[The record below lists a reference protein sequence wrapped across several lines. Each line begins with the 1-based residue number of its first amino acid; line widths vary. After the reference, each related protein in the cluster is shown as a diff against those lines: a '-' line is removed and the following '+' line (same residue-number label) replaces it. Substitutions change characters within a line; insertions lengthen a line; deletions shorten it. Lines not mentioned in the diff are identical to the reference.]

1 MKNLATNH
9 IAIKQS
15 ILSGLVNEKDLQQDA
30 RIKIG
35 MLNNAIV
42 FPVPYSFDF
51 NDFAKS
57 LFSYINDTLRA
68 SATSQQYG
76 DDMQAIT
83 FSPIGLGL
91 MKKAVVFSLIDSHLY
106 IHIVPAKEIEN
117 PNFSEGKIS
126 ELLSS
131 GKVDKIYQYAEDYI
145 MQMYPESIAAT
156 VKPQGRYFYTTSP
169 GIAPIIASHLEDGE
183 LVLAKLDIYR
193 IDASKSNAQT
203 TEMDTAFYLSTTNGS
218 YLFVLDKN
226 LQEKYIETLTADPMT
241 VKAEIGRD
249 PVTCGTTKW
258 MTNRDNDFL
267 FDEASRANTLAP
279 QDKILTFSQL
289 HFNMGENKAD
299 REYASHLINIYAEND
314 GSPFAKFAA
323 KLIDFSVSLDGDS
336 EVINKMV
343 AIQLFEYAN
352 ALHSDDDFEKKI
364 STFVGQFNF
373 SALELATLIFVISR
387 VKNSLDDTKMFVEM
401 MLGLKKRYFDCD
413 NDSLDRAFV
422 CVNIAKKLNSIGAQ
436 KEAGKVAEE
445 ALDLCGD
452 MSAAMLAPGLDT
464 TPDMPYSG
472 ASVQYAALE
481 ELYKAAENDKDR
493 FKYALEM
500 AMVKPLIENNLANAA
515 QYCQNDALKVRL
527 NAALSVFD
535 VERFNN
541 YSYTSS
547 QALEGKFSKIKTSM
561 FMPACMGRRKAF
573 AGFED
578 WVIKVTPDKSISS
591 VKSYGEFVNTNNF
604 HLLYEFDENLTKYF
618 ETDVDVFVLANRNQ
632 GIISNDDG
640 ESKYIIIDKEL
651 LDTDNANYM
660 NGSELLFE
668 MAREFASLR
677 LGLSRLTCHPQ
688 WRNYSV
694 NGVHSQDV
702 ISLFAPEPDFIA
714 PDVKRYTRIL
724 NYGKLMSTVNY
735 FNFDIDDTAVAADL
749 LEQTINALKY
759 AGTRPDN
766 LKEMEYAALSHLTA
780 MIADRAGL
788 VVSGNIVTSI
798 KAMIHNDSQ
807 LKGGNSD
814 FPADAPVATTSCTR
828 GTDGRPINYD
838 FAMRLAALLSFYIS
852 EDYKIK

>member
-1 MKNLATNH
+1 M
-9 IAIKQS
+9 
-15 ILSGLVNEKDLQQDA
+15 
-30 RIKIG
+30 
-35 MLNNAIV
+35 
-42 FPVPYSFDF
+42 PYSFDF

-145 MQMYPESIAAT
+145 MQMYPKAIAAT

-289 HFNMGENKAD
+289 HFNMGESKAD

-352 ALHSDDDFEKKI
+352 ALQ
-364 STFVGQFNF
+364 STTI
-373 SALELATLIFVISR
+373 L
-387 VKNSLDDTKMFVEM
+387 
-401 MLGLKKRYFDCD
+401 
-413 NDSLDRAFV
+413 
-422 CVNIAKKLNSIGAQ
+422 
-436 KEAGKVAEE
+436 
-445 ALDLCGD
+445 
-452 MSAAMLAPGLDT
+452 
-464 TPDMPYSG
+464 
-472 ASVQYAALE
+472 
-481 ELYKAAENDKDR
+481 
-493 FKYALEM
+493 
-500 AMVKPLIENNLANAA
+500 
-515 QYCQNDALKVRL
+515 
-527 NAALSVFD
+527 
-535 VERFNN
+535 
-541 YSYTSS
+541 
-547 QALEGKFSKIKTSM
+547 
-561 FMPACMGRRKAF
+561 RR
-573 AGFED
+573 
-578 WVIKVTPDKSISS
+578 
-591 VKSYGEFVNTNNF
+591 
-604 HLLYEFDENLTKYF
+604 
-618 ETDVDVFVLANRNQ
+618 R
-632 GIISNDDG
+632 
-640 ESKYIIIDKEL
+640 
-651 LDTDNANYM
+651 
-660 NGSELLFE
+660 
-668 MAREFASLR
+668 
-677 LGLSRLTCHPQ
+677 
-688 WRNYSV
+688 
-694 NGVHSQDV
+694 
-702 ISLFAPEPDFIA
+702 
-714 PDVKRYTRIL
+714 
-724 NYGKLMSTVNY
+724 
-735 FNFDIDDTAVAADL
+735 
-749 LEQTINALKY
+749 
-759 AGTRPDN
+759 
-766 LKEMEYAALSHLTA
+766 
-780 MIADRAGL
+780 
-788 VVSGNIVTSI
+788 
-798 KAMIHNDSQ
+798 
-807 LKGGNSD
+807 
-814 FPADAPVATTSCTR
+814 
-828 GTDGRPINYD
+828 
-838 FAMRLAALLSFYIS
+838 
-852 EDYKIK
+852 